1 MTVTRA
7 LKRGVDGAYQTQ
19 AGALYA
25 NRVGFIELVE
35 VGFAFPGGRTLFD
48 EVSFKVPD
56 GERVALVGANGVG
69 KTTLLRLIAEADD
82 AHRGLIRVIGRLA
95 RMPQLVHDP
104 RSPGTLRELLLA
116 QAPVDLARAGAA
128 LVSAER
134 TMQAGATEVAG
145 VAYAD
150 AVHRWG
156 ELGGYEL
163 EVSWNAASMAAM
175 GEPFE
180 ATGARVAHTFSGGE
194 LKRVLLEALFRSD
207 AEVVLLDEPDNFLD
221 VVGKE
226 WLEATMAA
234 SRKTTLYV
242 SHDREFLGNTSTQI
256 VTLEAKGSWTHPAS
270 FGSYEDARQA
280 RIAGLEE
287 DHRRYQ
293 EQRSALIA
301 TLKEYRR
308 RAQSSDVWGP
318 KVRAAE
324 SRLRLFDEK
333 TELVERPR
341 DQKVTIRLG
350 GGRTGT
356 IALRIKELAFP
367 GLVRPFSAEVLFG
380 QRVGVIGKNGTG
392 KSHFVRLLAGQ
403 AVDHTG
409 DWMLGA
415 RVNVG
420 YFSQLH
426 DSPHLARAAPL
437 AVLSR
442 EGLDRTAAMGT
453 LRRYELDGAADVP
466 FEKLSGGQQARLQIL
481 VLEVRGSTMLVLD
494 EPTDNLDVASAD
506 ALEYA
511 LWKYEGTILAVT
523 HDRWLLK
530 SFQRFLVFG
539 SDGLVKESDDPTWV

>member
-1 MTVTRA
+1 M
-7 LKRGVDGAYQTQ
+7 
-19 AGALYA
+19 
-25 NRVGFIELVE
+25 GFIELVE
-35 VGFAFPGGRTLFD
+35 VGYAFPGGLMLFD
-48 EVSFKVPD
+48 KVSFKVPD
-56 GERVALVGANGVG
+56 GARVALVGANGVG

-104 RSPGTLRELLLA
+104 RSPATLRELLLA

-128 LVSAER
+128 LVTAEH
-134 TMQAGATEVAG
+134 TMQTGATEVAG

-234 SRKTTLYV
+234 SRKTILYV

-287 DHRRYQ
+287 DHRRSQ

-301 TLKEYRR
+301 TLREYRR

-350 GGRTGT
+350 GRGRSRCGS
-356 IALRIKELAFP
+356 RSSPSP
-367 GLVRPFSAEVLFG
+367 GWCDHSAPRSSSV
-380 QRVGVIGKNGTG
+380 
-392 KSHFVRLLAGQ
+392 
-403 AVDHTG
+403 
-409 DWMLGA
+409 
-415 RVNVG
+415 
-420 YFSQLH
+420 
-426 DSPHLARAAPL
+426 
-437 AVLSR
+437 
-442 EGLDRTAAMGT
+442 
-453 LRRYELDGAADVP
+453 
-466 FEKLSGGQQARLQIL
+466 
-481 VLEVRGSTMLVLD
+481 
-494 EPTDNLDVASAD
+494 SA
-506 ALEYA
+506 
-511 LWKYEGTILAVT
+511 WG
-523 HDRWLLK
+523 
-530 SFQRFLVFG
+530 
-539 SDGLVKESDDPTWV
+539 

>member
-1 MTVTRA
+1 M
-7 LKRGVDGAYQTQ
+7 
-19 AGALYA
+19 
-25 NRVGFIELVE
+25 GFIELVE
-35 VGFAFPGGRTLFD
+35 VGYALPGGRTLFD
-48 EVSFKVPD
+48 KVSFKVPD
-56 GERVALVGANGVG
+56 GARVALVGANGVG
-69 KTTLLRLIAEADD
+69 KTTLLRLVADAD
-82 AHRGLIRVIGRLA
+82 EGHKGLVRVIGRLA
-95 RMPQLVHDP
+95 RMPQLIHDA
-104 RSPGTLRELLLA
+104 RSPVTLRELLIA
-116 QAPVDLARAGAA
+116 QAPVELARAGAT
-128 LVSAER
+128 LVAAER
-134 TMQAGATEVAG
+134 TMQATSTQAAG
-145 VAYAD
+145 IAYAD

-156 ELGGYEL
+156 ELGGYDL
-163 EVSWNAASMAAM
+163 EVGWNAACMAAT

-180 ATGARVAHTFSGGE
+180 AIGARVANTFSGGE
-194 LKRVLLEALFRSD
+194 LKRILLEALFRSN
-207 AEVVLLDEPDNFLD
+207 AEVLLLDEPDNFLD
-221 VVGKE
+221 VLGKE
-226 WLEATMAA
+226 WLEAAMSA
-234 SRKTTLYV
+234 SRKTFLYI

-256 VTLEAKGSWTHPAS
+256 VTLEAHGTWTHPAS
-270 FGSYEDARQA
+270 FASYEEARRA

-308 RAQSSDVWGP
+308 RAQQSDAWGP

-341 DQKVTIRLG
+341 EQKVTIRLG

-356 IALRIKELAFP
+356 IALRVKQLAFP
-367 GLVRPFSAEVLFG
+367 GLTKPFSTEVLFG
-380 QRVGVIGKNGTG
+380 QRVGIIGKNGTG
-392 KSHFVRLLAGQ
+392 KSHFVRLLAGHL
-403 AVDHTG
+403 VDHTG

-437 AVLSR
+437 TILTR

-511 LWKYEGTILAVT
+511 LWQYEGTILAVT

-539 SDGLVKESDDPTWV
+539 SDGLVTESDDPTWT